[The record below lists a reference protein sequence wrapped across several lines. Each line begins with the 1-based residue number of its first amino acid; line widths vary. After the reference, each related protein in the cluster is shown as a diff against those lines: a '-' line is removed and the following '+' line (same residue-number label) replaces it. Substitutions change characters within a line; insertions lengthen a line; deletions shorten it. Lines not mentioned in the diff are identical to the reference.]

1 MRDFTLLLSST
12 MVTMGANSVRMCLQR
27 FHTAIEVSKLHLA
40 LLRKLEVSSCV
51 SAARCCRLVRE
62 LHQLRLVDRRL

>member
-1 MRDFTLLLSST
+1 

-40 LLRKLEVSSCV
+40 LFVK
-51 SAARCCRLVRE
+51 ARGELVFE
-62 LHQLRLVDRRL
+62 LSQVLQTCT